1 MVLRDPGHEKQLL
14 IYVGIIIA
22 LLIVGSMYAYMGVR

>member
-14 IYVGIIIA
+14 LYILLFVVVILAGGLYAFAGGI
-22 LLIVGSMYAYMGVR
+22 